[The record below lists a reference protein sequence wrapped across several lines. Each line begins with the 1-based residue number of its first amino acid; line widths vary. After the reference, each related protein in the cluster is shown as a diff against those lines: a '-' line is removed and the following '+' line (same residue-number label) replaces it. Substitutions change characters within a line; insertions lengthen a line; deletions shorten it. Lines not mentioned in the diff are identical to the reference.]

1 MAALPELEPDGSERR
16 VAQRMRTLKRA
27 KVIFNGGFSTFDC
40 IVRNLSATGA
50 LLTIDE
56 AAHLPKAFEIRVG
69 EDQHARPARLVYR
82 RAMFAGIRFLDI
94 ADEPDDDRE
103 AAVAVDSAALEE
115 LSSVQHESAAT
126 SGIRRIESEILP
138 PALTRLFAWSRTEPA
153 S

>member
-27 KVIFNGGFSTFDC
+27 KVIFNDGFSTFDC

-69 EDQHARPARLVYR
+69 EDQHVRPARLVYR

-94 ADEPDDDRE
+94 PKEQNEGGSASPDHSADSNGSNTKLRDDAQPGSINRVEP
-103 AAVAVDSAALEE
+103 
-115 LSSVQHESAAT
+115 ES
-126 SGIRRIESEILP
+126 LP
-138 PALTRLFAWSRTEPA
+138 PALTRLFAWSRDNPA
-153 S
+153 